1 MCTGRV
7 DLSFV
12 LRAFLNGADAVF
24 VGGCKLGECNYVT
37 HGNFQA
43 LSMVSLCRKL
53 LEHIGISP
61 ERLRIEFMSSG
72 DGILFA
78 EIMND
83 YGKKIRDL
91 GPLGRS
97 EGIDEAEGKSRLNIL
112 MKLVP
117 YIKIAEREK
126 LATRL
131 SKAKDYETLYSTE
144 EVAKLLNEVV
154 SYYIDPAKC
163 QACMICARKCPAEA
177 IDGGKNKI
185 HVINQDKC
193 IKCGTCFAACPPK
206 FKAIQKII
214 SEPVPASIPEEARM
228 LTR

>member
-83 YGKKIRDL
+83 YGKKVRAL

-97 EGIDEAEGKSRLNIL
+97 EGIDEAEVKSRLNIL

-185 HVINQDKC
+185 HIINQEKC

-214 SEPVPASIPEEARM
+214 SEPVPAPIPEEARM
-228 LTR
+228 LKR